1 MNVNMNESFFN
12 FFRSLFE
19 NKLEKS
25 DVLIEEKDVPEFL
38 RIASSHQLVALTCK
52 ELSRQLPHNRYI
64 KLYTNRFNGGFRLCN
79 IAVSIICLHNHFF
92 GLGTA
97 FCHTAMRG
105 CPADSRAGVLAH
117 SCTPAR

>member
-52 ELSRQLPHNRYI
+52 ELSRQLPNNR
-64 KLYTNRFNGGFRLCN
+64 
-79 IAVSIICLHNHFF
+79 
-92 GLGTA
+92 
-97 FCHTAMRG
+97 
-105 CPADSRAGVLAH
+105 
-117 SCTPAR
+117 

>member
-64 KLYTNRFNGGFRLCN
+64 KLYTNRFTDHHDKYMSSLRMMISLLGKNEIEYCLLKGYPLALQIYGRIFM
-79 IAVSIICLHNHFF
+79 SIK
-92 GLGTA
+92 
-97 FCHTAMRG
+97 
-105 CPADSRAGVLAH
+105 
-117 SCTPAR
+117 

>member
-38 RIASSHQLVALTCK
+38 RIA
-52 ELSRQLPHNRYI
+52 
-64 KLYTNRFNGGFRLCN
+64 
-79 IAVSIICLHNHFF
+79 
-92 GLGTA
+92 
-97 FCHTAMRG
+97 
-105 CPADSRAGVLAH
+105 
-117 SCTPAR
+117 